1 MDDKGATKLKVAVAP
16 PSAEA
21 IAKIEKLLG
30 MMKEIEEWR
39 QPTARTGHK
48 AFDDK
53 EFAYSLLNQFE
64 QKGNLSDRQ
73 VSALKRM
80 LQKYENQIPDF
91 KERAKAAGIGEA
103 APPPEMLDEVC
114 PECGAPLVKRMGRGR
129 PFIGCS
135 AYPKCRYIK
144 PRNKE

>member
-1 MDDKGATKLKVAVAP
+1 MNGRPRPMRFTNGAP
-16 PSAEA
+16 HS
-21 IAKIEKLLG
+21 G
-30 MMKEIEEWR
+30 R
-39 QPTARTGHK
+39 R

-53 EFAYSLLNQFE
+53 EFAMSLQKQFQ

-73 VSALKRM
+73 LSALKRM

-91 KERAKAAGIGEA
+91 KNRAKAAGIGEA
-103 APPPEMLDEVC
+103 APPPEMLEERC

-135 AYPKCRYIK
+135 AFPKCRYIK